1 MIELLKKIIPENRI
15 KARYID
21 LVSFAADAGFYHLLP
36 KAVVQP
42 VTEEEIIL
50 LFQFS
55 QQHTIPLVFRTGGTS
70 LSGQSVTDGILVDLS
85 QHWNKIKVEDNG
97 DSVRVQPGITGA
109 MVNTYLKKYNKKIGP
124 DPSSISA
131 AMMGGILSN
140 NASGMCCGVKLNSYH
155 TTKFIRF
162 ILPDGKIFNTENQLD
177 YDRFEKECAPLV
189 DSLLDI
195 KSEVHQNE
203 PLYKKIRIKYQTKN
217 TVGYS
222 LNAFIDHEHPLD
234 ILAHLLIGAEGTLAF
249 IAEALLQ
256 TVPDYPF
263 KSTALLYFPTIGAAC
278 EAIMPLNNAGAS
290 MVELM
295 DRASLRAVEKLSGMP
310 AIVKSLP
317 ETAAALLIEFQEN
330 SWTVLEERVS
340 TFLLS
345 TATLSLYN
353 APVFTSDTAER
364 DFLWKVRKGL
374 FPAVGAV
381 RASGTTVIL
390 EDIVFP
396 VEKLGYAIADLQKLF
411 KRYEYTNAI
420 IFGHAKDGNI
430 HFVITQSFD
439 TPQQIKRY
447 DLFMR
452 EVINLV
458 VKKYDGSLKA
468 EHGTGRNMAP
478 FVETEW
484 GSEAYTIMKK
494 IKQAIDPHLLLNPGV
509 IINEDKNV
517 HLKNLKQLPPVEE
530 EVDKCIECG
539 YCEHICPSRNITTTP
554 RRRIVIRR
562 ALKKLQLEGETAKYE
577 LLLSQS
583 KYDVLDTCAV
593 DGLCATACPVD
604 INTGDLVKRL
614 RRENH
619 SAKANKFTL
628 FIAKHFKLTEQ
639 VVRVALKMG
648 VGINKLFGKNTMT
661 KLTGG
666 LKKMISAIPLWSAQI
681 NNPPHLA
688 ILKNNNAVTNSKN
701 TIVYFPACISRMLGT
716 YEGKKKNIL
725 QTFISI
731 CNKSGLEVK
740 VLDNVNGSCCSQIFS
755 SKGFKDAAGFTANSI
770 VENLWKSSNGGN
782 FTIVIDV
789 SSCAYTLH
797 HLRPILTEKNKQK
810 FDQLTI
816 LDSVDF
822 LYDKIMLTAN
832 VKHKKN
838 RIVLHPVCSL
848 EKMNTTHKFIH
859 LAKHFAAEVLVPKNT
874 GCCGMA
880 GDRGFLF
887 PEITAAA
894 TRPEANEVMAQE
906 FDGYYSSTKTCEM
919 AMSDA
924 VKKNYES
931 VLYLVDEA
939 I

>member
-162 ILPDGKIFNTENQLD
+162 ILPDGKIFSTENQPD
-177 YDRFEKECAPLV
+177 YDRFEKECTTV
-189 DSLLDI
+189 FNSLLDI

-203 PLYKKIRIKYQTKN
+203 SLYNRIRIKYQTKN

-222 LNAFIDHEHPLD
+222 LNAFINHEHPLD

-782 FTIVIDV
+782 FTSVIDV

-906 FDGYYSSTKTCEM
+906 FEGYYSSTKTCEM

-931 VLYLVDEA
+931 ILYLVDEA
-939 I
+939 L